1 MNHNDKTE
9 SNQPQGTGESTPPS
23 VPKMGRKRDHTRDA
37 KILEAA
43 IDILAEAGYDGMTM
57 DMIATRAKAGKAT
70 VYRRW
75 SSKVEVVR
83 DALSWMNQSHLELES
98 LPDTGTLRG
107 DLLAVV
113 KPSSMQ
119 DHERKFRIFAKLG
132 SFLQHAELP
141 ELGLAGIFDPWVN
154 VNRELMRRAQRRGE
168 VAVGAD
174 IEMVCQVI
182 TSSACYRGLIE
193 HKTFDTNFY
202 AGLIDHILLPA
213 LMKDHAS
220 HE

>member
-1 MNHNDKTE
+1 MKTNKTKATDDP
-9 SNQPQGTGESTPPS
+9 SSVRKTGEPTAT
-23 VPKMGRKRDHTRDA
+23 KMGRKRDHTRDA

-43 IDILAEAGYDGMTM
+43 IDILAEVGYDGMTM

-83 DALSWMNQSHLELES
+83 DALSWMNQSQLQLDE

-107 DLLAVV
+107 DLLSVL
-113 KPSSMQ
+113 KPSSVQ

-132 SFLQHAELP
+132 SFLQHAESS
-141 ELGLAGIFDPWVN
+141 EFGLGQIFDPWMN
-154 VNRELMRRAQRRGE
+154 INRQLMQRAQSRGE
-168 VAVGAD
+168 ISASAN
-174 IEMVCQVI
+174 IEMACQVI

-193 HKTFDTNFY
+193 HKTFDTSFY
-202 AGLIDHILLPA
+202 SDLIDHLLLPA
-213 LMKDHAS
+213 LMRDQAA
-220 HE
+220 E